1 MPQETYLE
9 RKLRQL
15 GLSPDHS
22 NTSSGPN
29 IKRMTF
35 RLYFP
40 RPPYGPVEYLAAKQ
54 GDGLNFVGQLL
65 GHGGCTLKRI
75 QTDSGTRVEVHD
87 GKGNLNGTHP
97 SYTDPSL
104 HAIVFA
110 ENREKLSK
118 AAKMIAEVLSPVN
131 GTFESFEVI
140 PGGSA
145 LLRPAVKSQSKKSV
159 TAMDSVSS
167 TGCESDHT
175 PDENDALQAPNL
187 DSNSVHE
194 KAMSSSTSG
203 VVGGPWKAPNKV
215 KRVDSETEL
224 VVPLKVKPD
233 QNEKVVKKEI
243 ERVKSWNTW
252 GQNKQDAY
260 SQFTALTQNLVSHY
274 ANQSK
279 MMMVRGRNHQE
290 QRILTENGLDTG
302 SAYMETKYQDITKT
316 TSPWKQSSESIKS
329 NFGHG
334 YPHFEEVSGGQEIGL
349 YENMPQMTES
359 CPLPNLYEDL
369 TGGDSDYDTHGKL
382 KDSRFVYNS
391 HMALSMDSSS
401 SSTSSSSK
409 MKTKTTPTIVHRGV
423 CLPHNI

>member
-15 GLSPDHS
+15 GLSQDHS
-22 NTSSGPN
+22 STANGST
-29 IKRMTF
+29 IKRLTF

-104 HAIVFA
+104 HAVVFS
-110 ENREKLSK
+110 ETKEKLIK
-118 AAKMIAEVLSPVN
+118 ATKMIAEVLAPIN
-131 GTFESFEVI
+131 GSFEKFEVI

-145 LLRPAVKSQSKKSV
+145 LLKPALKGHSKKSENEE
-159 TAMDSVSS
+159 SLSS
-167 TGCESDHT
+167 NGGESQHT
-175 PDENDALQAPNL
+175 PDENDDLQAPDL
-187 DSNSVHE
+187 DSILVPTSISP
-194 KAMSSSTSG
+194 SS
-203 VVGGPWKAPNKV
+203 PWTRTRDL
-215 KRVDSETEL
+215 KRQESDSDHS
-224 VVPLKVKPD
+224 PLKVKPD
-233 QNEKVVKKEI
+233 PNKKVEKEEVQ
-243 ERVKSWNTW
+243 RVKAWNTW

-260 SQFTALTQNLVSHY
+260 SQFTTLTQSLVSHY

-279 MMMVRGRNHQE
+279 LMRRNFANQGVVA
-290 QRILTENGLDTG
+290 ENGRDKN
-302 SAYMETKYQDITKT
+302 SPFVNSQNSTKGP
-316 TSPWKQSSESIKS
+316 SPWKGSVSFKS
-329 NFGHG
+329 TFGQN
-334 YPHFEEVSGGQEIGL
+334 YPHFGAPFEDKNSGPQEIGL
-349 YENMPQMTES
+349 WENMPESTES

-369 TGGDSDYDTHGKL
+369 TGSKEQIQFGRIE
-382 KDSRFVYNS
+382 DSRFVQLGVS
-391 HMALSMDSSS
+391 LDSP
-401 SSTSSSSK
+401 TSSK
-409 MKTKTTPTIVHRGV
+409 MKTNANQAFVHRGV